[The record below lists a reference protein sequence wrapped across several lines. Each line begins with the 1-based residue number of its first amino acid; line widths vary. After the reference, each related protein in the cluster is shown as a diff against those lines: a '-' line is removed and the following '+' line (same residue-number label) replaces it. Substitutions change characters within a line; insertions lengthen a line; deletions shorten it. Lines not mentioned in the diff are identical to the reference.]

1 MIEITQYQTDLS
13 LYLVIF
19 FAYMRAVCFF
29 YHNTIIGGNV
39 LWQFIMK

>member
-19 FAYMRAVCFF
+19 FAYMLSDG
-29 YHNTIIGGNV
+29 T
-39 LWQFIMK
+39 LWEVHTAL